1 MRILGIDWGEKRV
14 GVAVADT
21 AAPLAVP
28 RATLKQNRRLI
39 SAIKALAKEERAEH
53 IIIGLPLTMEG
64 KESDMAKR
72 VRAFGVKLEQI
83 TELPVHFVDERLT
96 SKQVRRDPS
105 GKGEGR
111 LGRRRGGRTSNID
124 AVAAAAVLQ
133 SWLDRKD
140 HET

>member
-39 SAIKALAKEERAEH
+39 SAIKALAKEERAEQ
-53 IIIGLPLTMEG
+53 IVIGLPLTMEG

-72 VRAFGVKLEQI
+72 VRTFGVKLEQI

-105 GKGEGR
+105 DRGDSRPSRGR
-111 LGRRRGGRTSNID
+111 AAGAKDID
-124 AVAAAAVLQ
+124 AAAAAAVLQ
-133 SWLDRKD
+133 SWLDQR
-140 HET
+140 HG